1 LARFA
6 ENQIKNGEK
15 QMVNGVQNAV
25 SASIMGRDF
34 RGGASALAIG
44 IMLTAALP
52 SGAYAQSAA
61 AAAQAAVGQ
70 DSLEEVVVTARRVEE
85 RQQTTPISVTS
96 LSPTMLKALDINR
109 IQGIDTIAP
118 NILIDEGTASGF
130 GAIIYIRG
138 IGAISVTSYS
148 DPPVSVY
155 VDGVV
160 QARPNGNAF
169 DLPDVERV
177 EVLRGP
183 QGTLF
188 GRNTTGGAISIF
200 TKKPAQEFGGSVE
213 FGYGNFNEL
222 NASVI
227 LNTGEIGNSGIYT
240 KFVGQ
245 DHFYDGW
252 VKTPGRDAADSYGY
266 YRSKS
271 ASFSLSKAFSDN
283 FTLDNRAFLEN
294 EADLPSFQLVTG
306 NATFLNIANKS
317 ASRGGPPVV
326 IGSGPLD
333 LEYLD
338 PRQALGG
345 DPNASD
351 WGDTLNLAYELGDYL
366 TLKSITGYRALTPR
380 QTGQLGGSYFV
391 GPVGTLT
398 NIVPV
403 NQINSFNNI
412 QQDQESEEL
421 QATGKYGGFNYVFG
435 VYYFHEQVGEM
446 QISQTPTFLASGLT
460 TIAPAVLSYNLDS
473 SSYAAY
479 GNVGYKPE
487 KFDDKLEV
495 SGGLRY
501 TYDAKSENTTRLLN
515 GTSQGRQIA
524 SQNWDNIGWSASLNY
539 QWTDDLMTYI
549 RGSSAYRSGGFNPTT
564 IGAPAFDPETAIT
577 MEAGFK
583 SEWFERRFRL
593 NVAGFKTFYDNVQIN
608 QRDAQ
613 KALSII
619 VNAGAATYTG
629 FEVEGEAILGYGFQL
644 NGSLGYVD
652 PEYQSYLFKDASGNP
667 VNIANLA
674 RFPLVSKWTYNIGG
688 QYKSP
693 ETPVGVFTGVINY
706 AYQSSHYFQPVD
718 SLAPNNAANP
728 SGPSENLRASL
739 TLSEIPIATGSLKNV
754 RIQAYVDNLLDYRF
768 KLLFVDFSS
777 YGAASFNR
785 PRSYGVRFTADY

>member
-1 LARFA
+1 MLIGVTDLLASSFSA
-6 ENQIKNGEK
+6 KN
-15 QMVNGVQNAV
+15 VRV
-25 SASIMGRDF
+25 
-34 RGGASALAIG
+34 GAPALAIG
-44 IMLTAALP
+44 AMLTAAVP
-52 SGAYAQSAA
+52 TQAIAQTAATAPAA
-61 AAAQAAVGQ
+61 AVAQ

-85 RQQTTPISVTS
+85 RQQATPISVTS
-96 LSPTMLKALDINR
+96 LSPAMLKALDITR
-109 IQGIDTIAP
+109 IQGLDTIAP
-118 NILIDEGTASGF
+118 NLVIDEGTASGF

-138 IGAISVTSYS
+138 VGAISVTSYS

-155 VDGVV
+155 IDGVV

-227 LNTGEIGNSGIYT
+227 LNTGEIGNSGVFT

-245 DHFYDGW
+245 DHSYDGW
-252 VKTPGRDAADSYGY
+252 VKTRGRSDADSYGY
-266 YRSKS
+266 YRSRS

-306 NATFLNIANKS
+306 NAAFRNVLNQS
-317 ASRGGPPVV
+317 AARGGPPAV
-326 IGSGPLD
+326 ISTSPLD
-333 LEYLD
+333 LEYMD
-338 PRQALGG
+338 PRVALGG

-351 WGDTLNLAYELGDYL
+351 WGDTLTLTYDIADYL
-366 TLKSITGYRALTPR
+366 TLKSITGYRNLTPR

-391 GPVGTLT
+391 GPVGSLT

-403 NQINSFNNI
+403 NQANTFNNI
-412 QQDQESEEL
+412 EQDQESEEF
-421 QATGKYGGFNYVFG
+421 QATGKVGSFNYVAG
-435 VYYFHEQVGEM
+435 LYYFHEQVGEQ
-446 QISQTPTFLASGLT
+446 QISQTPTFLATGLV
-460 TIAPAVLSYNLDS
+460 TIAPAVLTYALNS

-479 GNVGYKPE
+479 ANAGYKPE
-487 KFDDKLEV
+487 MFDEKLEL
-495 SGGLRY
+495 SAGLRY
-501 TYDAKSENTTRLLN
+501 TYDEKSEDTNRLLN
-515 GTSQGRQIA
+515 GSTQGRQIA
-524 SQNWDNIGWSASLNY
+524 SQSWDNIGWSASLNY
-539 QWTDDLMTYI
+539 QWTDDVMTYV

-577 MEAGFK
+577 VEAGFK
-583 SEWFERRFRL
+583 TEWFDRRFRL
-593 NVAGFKTFYDNVQIN
+593 NGAGFKTFYDSLQIN

-619 VNAGAATYTG
+619 VNAGTATYTG
-629 FEVEGEAILGYGFQL
+629 FELEGEAILGYGFQL
-644 NGSLGYVD
+644 NGTVGYVD
-652 PEYQSYLFKDASGNP
+652 PEYQTYLFKDASGNP
-667 VNIANLA
+667 VNIASLA

-693 ETPVGVFTGVINY
+693 ETGVGVFTGVINY

-728 SGPSENLRASL
+728 SGPSENMRASL
-739 TLSEIPIATGSLKNV
+739 TLSDMPIPTGSLKNV
-754 RIQAYVDNLLDYRF
+754 RIQAYVDNLLDHRF

-785 PRSYGVRFTADY
+785 PRSYGVRFYADY